1 MIRQLNLRI
10 LKKKM
15 ARWPPSGHHWA
26 VVLERGGGW
35 DQLALS
41 SSAETKTQ
49 RDSSQQVPPHHSTQL
64 IHALEN
70 IHAALT
76 SLLLSLFLLYHLSL
90 QIHPLYCLQSTVIY
104 LSFLSLSFHLV
115 CLVF

>member
-10 LKKKM
+10 LKEKM
-15 ARWPPSGHHWA
+15 ARWPPADTTGLWF
-26 VVLERGGGW
+26 LRGGVW

-64 IHALEN
+64 TTLWRIPTPDPH
-70 IHAALT
+70 ISPT
-76 SLLLSLFLLYHLSL
+76 F
-90 QIHPLYCLQSTVIY
+90 
-104 LSFLSLSFHLV
+104 SLSAVSSLPTATSPLSTLIDCYLPIFPEP
-115 CLVF
+115 

>member
-26 VVLERGGGW
+26 VVLERGGVW

-64 IHALEN
+64 TTTLWRI
-70 IHAALT
+70 
-76 SLLLSLFLLYHLSL
+76 
-90 QIHPLYCLQSTVIY
+90 STPGSHISPTY
-104 LSFLSLSFHLV
+104 SLSVVSSFPAATSPLLPAID
-115 CLVF
+115 CYPPIFPEP